1 MKRYQFRLAAVAR
14 LRRAEQD
21 VARNALVVANVA
33 LRARLVERDAEVER
47 YRTIAARNDAATPS
61 ALLTE
66 RNDASLALER
76 LRDAEQRVVEAATA
90 AALTQVAWV
99 SAHQR
104 VAALERLEARQREE
118 HALAMSRED
127 AALLDDVSTARYL
140 ANKTG
145 GKPR

>member
-1 MKRYQFRLAAVAR
+1 MKRYQFRIAAVAR

>member
-21 VARNALVVANVA
+21 VARNALVVANVT
-33 LRARLVERDAEVER
+33 LRARLLERDAALER

>member
-21 VARNALVVANVA
+21 VARNALVVANVT